1 MHPSCLCI
9 FSIPSFV
16 ISLPSIS
23 HLELNSIYLGGG
35 NPRINLPLDTSNYT
49 FVNLPPESEFK
60 TPSPISFGKYYY
72 EYHGESLYLENGLN
86 SDACDSFDPTNTQYI
101 IGVLSG
107 CDPNVSTNCLVRY
120 GRYFELSENTVDSPS
135 TNGGNG
141 IETCSNVKMNFLNA
155 ESCRL
160 QADACNSDTYYTD
173 EILAPAGLT
182 LVCGSNHEVA
192 NDPEGDPI
200 FQLAR
205 ATEVKNDGETEAQ
218 KRNVWTMI
226 SLSDSTKDQLR
237 QRVAWA
243 LSQILVIT
251 QNQINRVEFSE
262 LYLAY
267 YDIFT
272 RNAFGNYFDI
282 LKEVS
287 YSPMMVCYSC
297 QILLIKT
304 YCVLVSHTKKLNFI
318 FNRERCFLTLVQK
331 VYLIFWKIRALFRI
345 LMKTMLVSRNL
356 CFSFFLTFDFFT
368 QQHTLLS
375 FLY

>member
-1 MHPSCLCI
+1 M
-9 FSIPSFV
+9 
-16 ISLPSIS
+16 
-23 HLELNSIYLGGG
+23 NSIYLGGG
-35 NPRINLPLDTSNYT
+35 NPQINLPLDTSNYT
-49 FVNLPPESEFK
+49 FVTLPPESEFK
-60 TPSPISFGKYYY
+60 TTSPISFGKEYY
-72 EYHGESLYLENGLN
+72 EYHGESLYLENGLT

-107 CDPNVSTNCLVRY
+107 CDPSVSTNCLVRY

-135 TNGGNG
+135 TNGGYG
-141 IETCSNVKMNFLNA
+141 IETCSNVRMDFLNA

-173 EILAPAGLT
+173 EILAPGGLT

-218 KRNVWTMI
+218 KRNVWSMI
-226 SLSDSTKDQLR
+226 ALSDDTTDQLR

-287 YSPMMVCYSC
+287 YSPMMVCFLC
-297 QILLIKT
+297 QILSKHIV
-304 YCVLVSHTKKLNFI
+304 CQS
-318 FNRERCFLTLVQK
+318 LTLK
-331 VYLIFWKIRALFRI
+331 K
-345 LMKTMLVSRNL
+345 
-356 CFSFFLTFDFFT
+356 
-368 QQHTLLS
+368 
-375 FLY
+375 